1 MSDDVSR
8 TFASILSMQYNG
20 RKKGVFDMLFFR
32 KNVRYVTMNAAE
44 ARLAKYALLW
54 FRNRLIAEGKPTEDV
69 NELLI
74 KLMK

>member
-1 MSDDVSR
+1 
-8 TFASILSMQYNG
+8 
-20 RKKGVFDMLFFR
+20 MLFFR

>member
-1 MSDDVSR
+1 MM
-8 TFASILSMQYNG
+8 FPAHLPAFYLCGIMEE
-20 RKKGVFDMLFFR
+20 KGVFAMLFFR

-69 NELLI
+69 NGLLI

>member
-1 MSDDVSR
+1 
-8 TFASILSMQYNG
+8 
-20 RKKGVFDMLFFR
+20 MLFFR
-32 KNVRYVTMNAAE
+32 KNVRYVTMNTEE

-54 FRNRLIAEGKPTEDV
+54 FRNRLIAEGKPTEDI